1 MKTLLSPCS
10 RKSSQISK
18 PPIDR
23 KICNLIC
30 SRNFRKALH
39 IALSGG
45 INAQWHCTA
54 PMQGVKVSY
63 SQKKFFLSLN
73 TPENQ
78 RNFLQIYALASESGQ
93 IKKIKVLYYV
103 K

>member
-1 MKTLLSPCS
+1 
-10 RKSSQISK
+10 
-18 PPIDR
+18 
-23 KICNLIC
+23 
-30 SRNFRKALH
+30 
-39 IALSGG
+39 
-45 INAQWHCTA
+45 
-54 PMQGVKVSY
+54 MQGVKVSY

-78 RNFLQIYALASESGQ
+78 RNFLQIYALASKSGQ